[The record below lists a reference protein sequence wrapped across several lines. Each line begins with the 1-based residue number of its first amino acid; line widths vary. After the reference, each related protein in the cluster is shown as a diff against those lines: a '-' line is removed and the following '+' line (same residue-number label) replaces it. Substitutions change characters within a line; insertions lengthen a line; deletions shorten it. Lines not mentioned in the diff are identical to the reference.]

1 MSKIGQIKWFFAV
14 FHKNEAFM
22 LDNTHF
28 QAVLMFSG
36 QNIGLFG
43 HFGQKLKKMK
53 IWPKCGK
60 ISKNLDFFYYII
72 IGIRI
77 AFQRGVNHFSI
88 FFLSRDIEFIPN
100 FSHLGTQCTV
110 RPQRELILNSNFANQ
125 SKSGFFC
132 QNRLVSM
139 QNRHFWPILP
149 FLRALRA
156 TSKLCDNIYF
166 LLSTRKNDILTCF
179 RKWS

>member
-1 MSKIGQIKWFFAV
+1 MSKIGKIKWFFAV
-14 FHKNEAFM
+14 FHRNEAFM

-100 FSHLGTQCTV
+100 FSHLGTQCHCALTA
-110 RPQRELILNSNFANQ
+110 RINSKF
-125 SKSGFFC
+125 K
-132 QNRLVSM
+132 
-139 QNRHFWPILP
+139 
-149 FLRALRA
+149 
-156 TSKLCDNIYF
+156 
-166 LLSTRKNDILTCF
+166 F
-179 RKWS
+179 RKSVQIRLFLSKQACFYAK